1 MPKDRKKKP
10 YSCFSR
16 HSLVD
21 KNRGH
26 DVQLEN
32 DQVHGWCGTC
42 DLHAKE
48 NGESISDKIPMNN
61 EHSINNVDT
70 TSRCEA
76 LKY

>member
-26 DVQLEN
+26 EVQLLN

-48 NGESISDKIPMNN
+48 NGESISDKTGRCGGGGLERALSIKKK
-61 EHSINNVDT
+61 HSPN
-70 TSRCEA
+70 A
-76 LKY
+76 